1 MAANK
6 VHPVSTQ
13 TMKKTALVVLALAAA
28 GAYFWNQS
36 GRQAA
41 LPFVSGSLRIRRRC
55 QDLCQRHLYR
65 PGDQRL
71 LRHHADPGD
80 RQRRQAR
87 RHQGAAL
94 SRHRGTS
101 IAINSQALPMLRNE
115 VIAAQSANVDI
126 ISGATLSSDAFI
138 RSLNGALSKA
148 G

>member
-1 MAANK
+1 
-6 VHPVSTQ
+6 
-13 TMKKTALVVLALAAA
+13 MKKTALIVLALAAA

-41 LPFVSGSLRIRRRC
+41 LPFVSGSLAPAGGARAYANGTYTGPVTDAYYGSMQI
-55 QDLCQRHLYR
+55 
-65 PGDQRL
+65 
-71 LRHHADPGD
+71 
-80 RQRRQAR
+80 QAIVTGGKLAGVR
-87 RHQGAAL
+87 VLQYPND
-94 SRHRGTS
+94 RGTS
-101 IAINSQALPMLRNE
+101 IAINSQALPMLQNE